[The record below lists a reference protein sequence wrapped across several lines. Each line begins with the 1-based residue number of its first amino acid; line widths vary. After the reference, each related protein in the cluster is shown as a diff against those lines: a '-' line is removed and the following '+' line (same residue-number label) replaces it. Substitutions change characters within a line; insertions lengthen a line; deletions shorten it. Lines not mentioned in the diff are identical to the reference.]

1 MYQRVKYWNP
11 NRHQM
16 NIFKFQEMPIEA
28 NIYEWDI
35 KLQLTPIEGMKA
47 KPMSIEDKSKA
58 YAQRLISF
66 KMIDLKTRNEITNS
80 QKRARF

>member
-1 MYQRVKYWNP
+1 MNP
-11 NRHQM
+11 KRHRM
-16 NIFKFQEMPIEA
+16 KHVKFQEMSIEA

-35 KLQLTPIEGMKA
+35 KLQLIPTEGIKA
-47 KPMSIEDKSKA
+47 KPMSIEDKTKT

-80 QKRARF
+80 QKRASF

>member
-1 MYQRVKYWNP
+1 MK
-11 NRHQM
+11 HL
-16 NIFKFQEMPIEA
+16 KFQEMSIEA

-35 KLQLTPIEGMKA
+35 KLQLIPIEGIKA
-47 KPMSIEDKSKA
+47 KPMSIEDKNKT
-58 YAQRLISF
+58 YAQGLISF

>member
-1 MYQRVKYWNP
+1 MHQRVKYWNP

-16 NIFKFQEMPIEA
+16 KHVKFQDMSIEA

-35 KLQLTPIEGMKA
+35 KIQLIPIEGIKA
-47 KPMSIEDKSKA
+47 KPMSIEDKNKT
-58 YAQRLISF
+58 YTQRLISF
-66 KMIDLKTRNEITNS
+66 KMTDLKTRNEITNS

>member
-1 MYQRVKYWNP
+1 MKHV
-11 NRHQM
+11 
-16 NIFKFQEMPIEA
+16 KFQEISIEV

-35 KLQLTPIEGMKA
+35 KLQLIPIEGIKA
-47 KPMSIEDKSKA
+47 KLMSIEDNNKT